1 MVGRCQRKT
10 RLQREGGDPNVILR
24 DGRSSLAELSGDAPV
39 NLRSGLVGGK
49 HVHCF
54 QEPGD
59 LLEVLFRTSGTESAC
74 VKFGESRLRQVK
86 FLLEAIL
93 PTNALLS
100 RKWRTPTLVSNR
112 TLRPGVTIN
121 PVGLHRP
128 LEVLAVQTRRGQ
140 QRGTAAFVALGI
152 EAVDVTGH
160 FHQIARRKFAQVTHD
175 GFDHSHVG

>member
-59 LLEVLFRTSGTESAC
+59 LLEVLFRTSGTESTC
-74 VKFGESRLRQVK
+74 LKFGESRLRQVK
-86 FLLEAIL
+86 FLVDGDPSDQCAAVTEVANTNTGIQQDAATRSRHESGRPSPPARSPRRPNPPCNPPW
-93 PTNALLS
+93 PTT
-100 RKWRTPTLVSNR
+100 RHG
-112 TLRPGVTIN
+112 GV
-121 PVGLHRP
+121 
-128 LEVLAVQTRRGQ
+128 RG
-140 QRGTAAFVALGI
+140 ALGI

-160 FHQIARRKFAQVTHD
+160 FHQLARR
-175 GFDHSHVG
+175 